1 VTNRD
6 RVEAVYREWAAGN
19 FAAGAELFAEDIS
32 FEPASDGRATF
43 GRDEIA
49 GYMRQFLE
57 QWDEFC
63 VEAKEIEERGD
74 SIVVTERQHATGRAS
89 GIPTEMTNYALWT
102 FRGDEVVRV
111 RWTLEPPD

>member
-1 VTNRD
+1 MTNRD

-49 GYMRQFLE
+49 G
-57 QWDEFC
+57 
-63 VEAKEIEERGD
+63 
-74 SIVVTERQHATGRAS
+74 
-89 GIPTEMTNYALWT
+89 
-102 FRGDEVVRV
+102 
-111 RWTLEPPD
+111 